1 MEMVTIHRVR
11 PAAAMFKIA
20 PSTLQTWRK
29 TDFSLKRTPG
39 AGHPVSY
46 TVDLDQKI
54 AEWIHVQ
61 RDLQIPVSIV
71 SVMNYA
77 YSLVNPVNPEFKASR
92 GWVFSFFLRHNLS
105 LRAKTSMSQKLL
117 ADLEKKIENFHSFVK
132 NLRIDIEAEEGL
144 IINMDET
151 PMYFDIVPGRT
162 VDTKGTKTVKV
173 RMTGA
178 EKRHITVVLAVSNN
192 GNVLPLMIIFKGKR
206 ELKLDVPR
214 GYVVCV
220 QEKGWVDEPIMLRW
234 VNEIFR
240 RYTKRKPSI
249 IVLDSFRAHLTDT
262 VKLAFRR
269 VNAAMAVIPGG
280 CTSKLQ
286 PLDVVINKP
295 FKDILRKTWE
305 GFIRESV
312 LAMEKDDSIERLR
325 PVNKQ
330 TMVTWIK
337 NATSEIASNR
347 EMVKKTF
354 VVTGISPR
362 INGADDHLVRSDE
375 LCNELTAGYQSND
388 EDGGFL
394 GFTEDDLHSAQ
405 VAADRD
411 FEEEIVSVTRL

>member
-1 MEMVTIHRVR
+1 
-11 PAAAMFKIA
+11 
-20 PSTLQTWRK
+20 
-29 TDFSLKRTPG
+29 
-39 AGHPVSY
+39 
-46 TVDLDQKI
+46 
-54 AEWIHVQ
+54 
-61 RDLQIPVSIV
+61 
-71 SVMNYA
+71 
-77 YSLVNPVNPEFKASR
+77 
-92 GWVFSFFLRHNLS
+92 
-105 LRAKTSMSQKLL
+105 MSQKLP

-132 NLRIDIEAEEGL
+132 NLRIDTEAEEGL

-173 RMTGA
+173 RTTGA

-192 GNVLPLMIIFKGKR
+192 GNVLPPMIIFNGKR

-214 GYVVCV
+214 GYVVCI
-220 QEKGWVDEPIMLRW
+220 QEKGWLDEPIMLRW

-240 RYTKRKPSI
+240 PYTKQKPSI
-249 IVLDSFRAHLTDT
+249 IVLDSFRDM
-262 VKLAFRR
+262 VKRAFRR

-295 FKDILRKTWE
+295 FKDILRKTE

-312 LAMEKDDSIERLR
+312 LAMEKDESIERLR
-325 PVNKQ
+325 PANKQ

-347 EMVKKTF
+347 EMVKKSL

-362 INGADDHLVRSDE
+362 INVADDHLVRSDE
-375 LCNELTAGYQSND
+375 LRNKLTAGYQSDD

-405 VAADRD
+405 NAADRD
-411 FEEEIVSVTRL
+411 FEEEIVSVTCL